1 MDLLHYI
8 SIAWFFYALD
18 ASYRGRVHMKN
29 GASLRW
35 KVLYKEDSPKYF
47 WMIIV
52 IYLSMSILTFFAR
65 NPFGS

>member
-1 MDLLHYI
+1 
-8 SIAWFFYALD
+8 
-18 ASYRGRVHMKN
+18 MKN

-52 IYLSMSILTFFAR
+52 IYLSMSMLTFFAR
-65 NPFGS
+65 NPFGG